1 MKLHLLQCGTI
12 RTKRHLIEGGPAG
25 EEPFEVPVPFFLI
38 EHEGSRVLFDTG
50 NARAAIHASATGDYI
65 PTMAEEDYVVN
76 RLAQLGLRPGD
87 ITHVVLS
94 HLHGDHAGGLEAF
107 RNIPCYL
114 QKAELRH
121 AGAVPIEQ
129 RYPLDWRWLDGDY
142 DLLGDGCIHILMT
155 PGHSAGHQSL
165 LLKQDDRGEVLL
177 ATDAAY
183 TRVALDRKSLPVCT
197 YDRNAALQTFD
208 RIDAFRQS
216 GVRIIYGH
224 DPEQWAALTRGT
236 QGDFC

>member
-12 RTKRHLIEGGPAG
+12 RTKRHLIEGGSVG
-25 EEPFEVPVPFFLI
+25 DESFDVPVPFFLI
-38 EHEGSRVLFDTG
+38 EHEGNRVLFDTG
-50 NARAAIHASATGDYI
+50 NARAAIHASARGDYI
-65 PTMAEEDYVVN
+65 PVMAEEDYVVN

-87 ITHVVLS
+87 ITHIVIS
-94 HLHGDHAGGLEAF
+94 HLHGDHCGGLEAF

-121 AGAVPIEQ
+121 AGAVPLEQ

-165 LLKQDDRGEVLL
+165 LLKLDDGDEVLL
-177 ATDAAY
+177 AADAAY
-183 TRVALDRKSLPVCT
+183 TRFAFDQKSLPT
-197 YDRNAALQTFD
+197 STHDPKAALETFEK
-208 RIDAFRQS
+208 IDALRQR

-224 DPEQWAALTRGT
+224 DPEQWSTLTRDGW
-236 QGDFC
+236 GELR